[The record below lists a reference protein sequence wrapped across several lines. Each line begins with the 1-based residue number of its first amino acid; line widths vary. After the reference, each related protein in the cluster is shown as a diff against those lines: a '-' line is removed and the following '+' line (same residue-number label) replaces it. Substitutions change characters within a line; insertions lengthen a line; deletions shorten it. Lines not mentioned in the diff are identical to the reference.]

1 MSIPRVRGRYLLIGA
16 LIGFAAPLGVFLLR
30 YHGAPPGA
38 GAMTFWSRDFDEN
51 WLVYLY
57 LTVGS
62 LLTMGVSAWIV
73 GTHTD
78 RITALARRLEGM
90 AMRDPVTG
98 LFNTRYMERRLTSE
112 ISRAERTRRPL
123 SCLLVRIAGIDHLVA
138 TVAEPD
144 LEPLLSEMGFI
155 LRSTCREFDVV
166 GHHDQNAYLMVLPET
181 DLYNAWIVATRI
193 LDAVAAGPF
202 KLMGAPSAVG
212 VNIGGAE
219 IDHEV
224 RWPNQVL
231 EAARSALERA
241 ADIGE
246 NQVILHQPASLRPP
260 APGHPSAPPAHA

>member
-1 MSIPRVRGRYLLIGA
+1 MSIARVRARYLLAGVLLGLTA
-16 LIGFAAPLGVFLLR
+16 PAGVLVVRYFSATAAHDV
-30 YHGAPPGA
+30 AA
-38 GAMTFWSRDFDEN
+38 FWSRDIHEN
-51 WLVYLY
+51 WGVYLY

-62 LLTMGVSAWIV
+62 LVTLGVSAWIV

-112 ISRAERTRRPL
+112 ISRAERTKRPL
-123 SCLLVRIAGIDHLVA
+123 TCLLVRIAGIDHLLA
-138 TVAEPD
+138 TVGEPD

-166 GHHDQNAYLMVLPET
+166 GHHDEHAYLMVLPET

-193 LDAVAAGPF
+193 LDAVATGPF
-202 KLMGAPSAVG
+202 TLMGAPSAVG

-219 IDHEV
+219 IDHEI

-231 EAARSALERA
+231 EAAHNALERA
-241 ADIGE
+241 ANIGE